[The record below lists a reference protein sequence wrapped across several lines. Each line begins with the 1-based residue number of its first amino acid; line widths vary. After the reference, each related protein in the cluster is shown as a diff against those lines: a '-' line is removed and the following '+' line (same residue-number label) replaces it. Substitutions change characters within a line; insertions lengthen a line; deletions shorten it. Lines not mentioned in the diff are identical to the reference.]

1 MGLFERFQSRS
12 EDLSRGACILLHRST
27 IATGLSDLVTHA
39 TRAVQNLLLYRT
51 LALPDRE
58 LMLFVHALRNCGM
71 LSGQSGK
78 GAVPPW
84 LPQGTD
90 HRLVSHARP
99 NYPPLNPTAY
109 KCSAKLYEPS
119 NPDCA
124 LLLAGQ
130 ATRRPMPARRPPL
143 RICGPAPTLEASTS
157 HRAACHH
164 IFRLAS

>member
-1 MGLFERFQSRS
+1 MGLFERFQRRS
-12 EDLSRGACILLHRST
+12 ENLSPGACILLHRSS

-39 TRAVQNLLLYRT
+39 ARAAQDLLLDGTRALH
-51 LALPDRE
+51 DHE

-71 LSGQSGK
+71 LSDQSGK
-78 GAVPPW
+78 GAVPPR

-99 NYPPLNPTAY
+99 NYPPLHPTAY
-109 KCSAKLYEPS
+109 KCSAKLYKPS
-119 NPDCA
+119 DPDCA

-157 HRAACHH
+157 PRAACHH
-164 IFRLAS
+164 ISRLAS